1 MDGSGCPGCK
11 ERDVRIAE
19 LERRLA
25 LLEARLNTNSGNSST
40 PPSANPLGAK
50 PPVIKKKSKRKRGGQ
65 PGHPPYLKM
74 LFPPERVT
82 RIKALVPQA
91 CAGCGQALSREAGPD

>member
-25 LLEARLNTNSGNSST
+25 VLEARLNTNSGNSST
-40 PPSANPLGAK
+40 PPSLNPLGAK
-50 PPVIKKKSKRKRGGQ
+50 PPVIKKKSKRKRGSQ
-65 PGHPPYLKM
+65 PGHRPHLKK
-74 LFPPERVT
+74 LFPSEQAT
-82 RIKALVPQA
+82 RIKVFVPQTCEDCDA
-91 CAGCGQALSREAGPD
+91 KLPR